1 MGIFDDFKKL
11 LFGVKSVSKSAADKT
26 IEKGKAAG
34 AKLVDESEELWD
46 KTKDVA
52 EDVGE
57 KIADKTEDLWDKT
70 RGTAEELS
78 DKIAD
83 KTEDIWDRTKDTA
96 EDVGEKLADKTAEVW
111 DKALDS
117 TEGIRGK
124 IKEETS
130 EFIEDAKDVAED
142 VGGKILKGAGALYDK
157 AKDIGEK
164 IHEKGEALFD
174 DDLAQHDVHA
184 DTSNKNS
191 IEDLFNGDYTEHAN
205 QGQDNESAEDTHSE
219 IADKAQD
226 VVNKLSEKLDETVE
240 KAQSMSD
247 EATESYTS
255 KTTPAEALKKDPIA
269 DDDFFAKAAAFA
281 DGDYDKV
288 RDPFASDKPK
298 IVGKIEPDKVVDE
311 GTVPG
316 FEDMDGDG
324 NEIIDDAQIV
334 SEEE

>member
-1 MGIFDDFKKL
+1 MGIFNDFKKL

-26 IEKGKAAG
+26 IEKGKTAG
-34 AKLVDESEELWD
+34 SKLVNESEELWD

-52 EDVGE
+52 EDLGE

-70 RGTAEELS
+70 KGTAEELS

-83 KTEDIWDRTKDTA
+83 KTEDIWDKTKDTA
-96 EDVGEKLADKTAEVW
+96 GEVGEKLVDKTSEVW

-142 VGGKILKGAGALYDK
+142 VGSKILKGAGALYEK
-157 AKDIGEK
+157 AKDVGEK

-174 DDLAQHDVHA
+174 DDLGQKDAHA
-184 DTSNKNS
+184 DSENKDS
-191 IEDLFNGDYTEHAN
+191 MDALFDGDDTDQVEL
-205 QGQDNESAEDTHSE
+205 GQDDAPMEDTHGD

-226 VVNKLSEKLDETVE
+226 VVDKMSEKLDETIE

-247 EATESYTS
+247 EAAESNTS
-255 KTTPAEALKKDPIA
+255 KTTPAEALKKDPLA
-269 DDDFFAKAAAFA
+269 GDDFFAKAAAFA

-288 RDPFASDKPK
+288 RDPFAPDKPK
-298 IVGKIEPDKVVDE
+298 IVGKTEPDKAADE

-316 FEDMDGDG
+316 FDDLDGDG